1 MYIFISNF
9 SRDLSI
15 EHYTT
20 FDIMSGH
27 NDRWPSR
34 IPTFTDN
41 EPTLRDQDYT
51 TFDIMPRIQQ
61 WWPSRIPTFTT
72 NETTLREKYL
82 IIELKKMMI
91 RHDYLNKGKRP
102 SDISEGISPFF
113 EDEWPSS
120 IPTFKDRIPSQREIH
135 LRGEI
140 NDLYN
145 LNEGLIRETELSL
158 TIKNLED
165 SKTKRSL

>member
-1 MYIFISNF
+1 M
-9 SRDLSI
+9 

-34 IPTFTDN
+34 IPTFTDK
-41 EPTLRDQDYT
+41 EP
-51 TFDIMPRIQQ
+51 
-61 WWPSRIPTFTT
+61 
-72 NETTLREKYL
+72 TLREKYL

-91 RHDYLNKGKRP
+91 RYAYLNKGERP

-113 EDEWPSS
+113 ENEWPSS
-120 IPTFKDRIPSQREIH
+120 IPTFKDEYPSQREIH

-140 NDLYN
+140 NDIYN
-145 LNEGLIRETELSL
+145 INQSL
-158 TIKNLED
+158 TLKELEMK
-165 SKTKRSL
+165 SRHS